1 MIAAVALL
9 GVLVLPACATT
20 TAGSGTPLGAGSGPT
35 TDTTEPTETEDTES
49 SEPTETEDTESSEP
63 TETEDTEGSEPPAGV
78 AVFAMGETG
87 VVSDEDGNPLAE
99 ITVSDPTAADAA
111 PDEFSDP
118 PENGAFL
125 QVTTTITN
133 IGPELFSAAPFDFLV
148 RYEDGTRV
156 EYGDGSSGIY
166 GYDGILDFVDLNPDE
181 TITGIVVFDV
191 DPAVTGGEIVYV
203 DISSRVLGAW
213 TLP

>member
-20 TAGSGTPLGAGSGPT
+20 TPGSGTPLGAGSSPT
-35 TDTTEPTETEDTES
+35 TDTTEPTETEDTETS
-49 SEPTETEDTESSEP
+49 EPTETETSEPTETEDTG
-63 TETEDTEGSEPPAGV
+63 TAEPPSGV
-78 AVFAMGETG
+78 AIFAMGETG
-87 VVSDEDGNPLAE
+87 VVNDEDGNPLAE
-99 ITVSDPTAADAA
+99 ITVSDPIAEDAA

-125 QVTTTITN
+125 RVTTTITN

-148 RYEDGTRV
+148 RYEDGTRI

-191 DPAVTGGEIVYV
+191 DPAATGGEIVYV